1 MALKRDDDFELA
13 TEGVTELNLLHASG
27 TLDDALEG
35 AELGTPTPIHDLN
48 GEVLYRRI
56 PLSRDDRPIGY
67 TDVASHPAMGSVLVA
82 VSFGTWEPEALLE
95 RATEAARGRLRDRR
109 PDEVRFVAFSFPKIG
124 VQFLADGREL
134 ALLELF
140 TWRPVP
146 RRKRRSE
153 EPPAN
158 FERWSFLDDQPASE
172 IRRRRT
178 RFNRR
183 RNQLDLIPNLR
194 ERVLQRVDRRE
205 FLAVMSLDLVEFLV
219 DRRVLRYSTRN
230 ADHDVCFELRGQETN
245 VWCVAASV
253 QMLLDFY
260 RYEYTQVRLAR
271 ELGLGTLSNPSGL
284 PYSQDALVVTVLE
297 AMTGNA
303 LDATMNTSPSWTE
316 FRSEIR
322 ANRPLISF
330 IPGHSRTVAGYTRSG
345 LVLAGLSPFRGLLVY
360 DPWPPNAGVI
370 TKWENFDTQTYRRTF
385 TARVTLA

>member
-1 MALKRDDDFELA
+1 
-13 TEGVTELNLLHASG
+13 VLL
-27 TLDDALEG
+27 
-35 AELGTPTPIHDLN
+35 
-48 GEVLYRRI
+48 
-56 PLSRDDRPIGY
+56 
-67 TDVASHPAMGSVLVA
+67 
-82 VSFGTWEPEALLE
+82 
-95 RATEAARGRLRDRR
+95 
-109 PDEVRFVAFSFPKIG
+109 
-124 VQFLADGREL
+124 
-134 ALLELF
+134 
-140 TWRPVP
+140 
-146 RRKRRSE
+146 
-153 EPPAN
+153 
-158 FERWSFLDDQPASE
+158 
-172 IRRRRT
+172 
-178 RFNRR
+178 
-183 RNQLDLIPNLR
+183 
-194 ERVLQRVDRRE
+194 RVDRRE
-205 FLAVMSLDLVEFLV
+205 VLAVMRLDLVVFLV
-219 DRRVLRYSTRN
+219 VRRVLRYSTRN

-260 RYEYTQVRLAR
+260 RYDYTQVRLAR